1 MTATLVTALYDIDRE
16 DEEKGDGRKWEEYIN
31 WFANTLRI
39 PSPMVVYVDPSSKK
53 FVEEFRAD
61 RPTKI
66 ITHEIDEIPY
76 FYLYKK
82 VNKILNSKKYFHTY
96 FW

>member
-53 FVEEFRAD
+53 FVEELMKNVKANNLSMYGAV
-61 RPTKI
+61 KMISNYI
-66 ITHEIDEIPY
+66 I
-76 FYLYKK
+76 KK
-82 VNKILNSKKYFHTY
+82 
-96 FW
+96 

>member
-1 MTATLVTALYDIDRE
+1 MTATLVTALYDIQRE

-53 FVEEFRAD
+53 FVE
-61 RPTKI
+61 
-66 ITHEIDEIPY
+66 
-76 FYLYKK
+76 
-82 VNKILNSKKYFHTY
+82 
-96 FW
+96 